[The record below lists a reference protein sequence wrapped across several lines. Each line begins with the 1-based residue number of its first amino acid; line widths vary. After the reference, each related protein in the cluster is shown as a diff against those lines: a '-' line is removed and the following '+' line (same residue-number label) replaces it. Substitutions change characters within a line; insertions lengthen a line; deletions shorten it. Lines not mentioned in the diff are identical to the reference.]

1 MTNSRDHK
9 KNESSSSSDSDSD
22 SYTSDSKC
30 LDKKTQDKKPCKKPQ
45 QPQTNNSS
53 DKINDLSAKMTKCIK
68 FTKYSDKKLEKK
80 LHRLN
85 KKLESSVLEYKTVV
99 NRLRKEKHLM
109 VNGSDAYGMFYS
121 YCPQVIEPNNKIMFE
136 KKSRVLNLH
145 WEHNSPCIKIS
156 RAGMYVINFTCQF
169 EQPGQIAIFV
179 NDNPE
184 LSSLTSTN
192 NPGNFM
198 TIHQVLFLEKH
209 DVISIR
215 NYLTPYPLT
224 TSMPS
229 AGIIPESKNVCLN
242 IWKIAPEPE
251 KCALPPKQNKEP
263 WCYFESTD
271 SSSSDSDSSDSDC
284 SITSK
289 SSKSS
294 KSSKKSHSSCSKKSE
309 CSYEESSELSKS
321 CFTNPGKYFVSN
333 KK

>member
-9 KNESSSSSDSDSD
+9 KDESCSSSE
-22 SYTSDSKC
+22 SYTSDSEC
-30 LDKKTQDKKPCKKPQ
+30 LDKKHKDKKPCKKPQ
-45 QPQTNNSS
+45 SSQQAQPDNST
-53 DKINDLSAKMTKCIK
+53 DKITDLSAKMNKCIK

-136 KKSRVLNLH
+136 KKSRVLNLR

-192 NPGNFM
+192 NPENFI

-263 WCYFESTD
+263 WCYFESAD

-284 SITSK
+284 SLTSKTSK
-289 SSKSS
+289 SSKA
-294 KSSKKSHSSCSKKSE
+294 SKKSQTSRSKKSE
-309 CSYEESSELSKS
+309 CSYEESSELSES
-321 CFTNPGKYFVSN
+321 CFANPGKYFVPG